1 MINKLLKY
9 QEVDGQLREIE
20 KELSRSEERK
30 KAVEAKKYLDGVEE
44 SVNKLDDKASEL
56 LLAYENVLTERAKL
70 EEQNE
75 EFKKAL
81 EGIEDETGATYLIK
95 KVDELTNK
103 IKAVSNT
110 LKSIMEEFNTIASK
124 YVSIKKRT
132 KEEQETYREN
142 AQKYNEFK
150 ASFQDR
156 KKEIEE
162 QLAVLGKKVPSE
174 LMEKYIKKRESKMYP
189 ILYANEDKNCGYCK
203 MELSLLELN
212 KLKNGEVIECQCGR
226 LLYKGE

>member
-20 KELSRSEERK
+20 KELARSEERK

-56 LLAYENVLTERAKL
+56 LLTYESIVNERAKL
-70 EEQNE
+70 EEQKE

-81 EGIEDETGATYLIK
+81 DGIEDETGASYLIK
-95 KVDELTNK
+95 KIDELANK
-103 IKAVSNT
+103 IKGVTNS
-110 LKSIMEEFNTIASK
+110 LKSIMEEFNMVVSR

-132 KEEQETYREN
+132 KEEQETYKEN

-150 ASFQDR
+150 ASFQDK
-156 KKEIEE
+156 KKEIDD
-162 QLAVLGKKVPSE
+162 QLAVLGKKVEPG
-174 LMEKYIKKRESKMYP
+174 LMEKYTKKRENKIFP
-189 ILYANEDKNCGYCK
+189 ILYAIEDKNCGYCK

>member
-56 LLAYENVLTERAKL
+56 LLAYENVLKERAKL

-110 LKSIMEEFNTIASK
+110 LKSIMEEFNMVASK

-162 QLAVLGKKVPSE
+162 QLAVLGKKVPAE

>member
-44 SVNKLDDKASEL
+44 SVNRLDDKASEL
-56 LLAYENVLTERAKL
+56 LLSYESILNEKAKL
-70 EEQNE
+70 EEQKE
-75 EFKKAL
+75 ELNKTL
-81 EGIEDETGATYLIK
+81 DTIEDEAGASYLIK
-95 KVDELTNK
+95 KVDELANK
-103 IKAVSNT
+103 IKTITNS
-110 LKSIMEEFNTIASK
+110 LKSIMEEFNSIATR
-124 YVSIKKRT
+124 YVSIKKKT
-132 KEEQETYREN
+132 KEEQESYREN

-150 ASFQDR
+150 ASFQD
-156 KKEIEE
+156 KKKGIEE
-162 QLAVLGKKVPSE
+162 QLAVLGKKVDAS
-174 LMEKYIKKRESKMYP
+174 LLEKYARKRENKIFP
-189 ILYANEDKNCGYCK
+189 ILYAIEDKNCGYCK
-203 MELSLLELN
+203 MELPLLELN